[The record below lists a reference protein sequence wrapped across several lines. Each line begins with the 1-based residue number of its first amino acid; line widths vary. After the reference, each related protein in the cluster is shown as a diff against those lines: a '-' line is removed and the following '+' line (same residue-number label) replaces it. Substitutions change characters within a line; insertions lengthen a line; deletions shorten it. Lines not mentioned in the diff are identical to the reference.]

1 MSVVLLTYTGSE
13 YTTPDHAAGYGTT
26 ISSPGSKL
34 SDLVTNSYH
43 FQEAGGDIDVV
54 FVSAESYLVSLYKS
68 MTNMKLMQ
76 QFVFRMTSIGSQDKM
91 RLVHRNLATTFSLEQ
106 ALRAC
111 GADIVVSDDFSGDMT
126 TINQQLA
133 PIYMQ
138 IYHATS

>member
-26 ISSPGSKL
+26 IPSPATKL
-34 SDLVTNSYH
+34 SDLVANSLYCV
-43 FQEAGGDIDVV
+43 EAGADVDVV
-54 FVSAESYLVSLYKS
+54 FVSGETFLVSCFKSYLLQ
-68 MTNMKLMQ
+68 KLLQ
-76 QFVFRMTSIGSQDKM
+76 QFVMRMTIIGGQEKL

-111 GADIVVSDDFSGDMT
+111 GADIVVSDDCSDISILNT
-126 TINQQLA
+126 QLA

-138 IYHATS
+138 IYHSI